1 MNILYDQAA
10 KHNAL
15 VIGTSNRSELLVG
28 YFTQFGDSACAF
40 EPIAHLYKTEVWE
53 LAREL
58 CLPEKVINKT
68 PTADLWSGQS
78 DESELGIS
86 YPVLDS
92 VLKYLT
98 EGERKPEVA
107 EEIIV
112 KVQKMMDNSSF
123 KRKMPPFLERQ

>member
-1 MNILYDQAA
+1 MSG
-10 KHNAL
+10 KH
-15 VIGTSNRSELLVG
+15 VTGSSE
-28 YFTQFGDSACAF
+28 
-40 EPIAHLYKTEVWE
+40 P
-53 LAREL
+53 
-58 CLPEKVINKT
+58 
-68 PTADLWSGQS
+68 
-78 DESELGIS
+78 GIS
-86 YPVLDS
+86 YPILDS